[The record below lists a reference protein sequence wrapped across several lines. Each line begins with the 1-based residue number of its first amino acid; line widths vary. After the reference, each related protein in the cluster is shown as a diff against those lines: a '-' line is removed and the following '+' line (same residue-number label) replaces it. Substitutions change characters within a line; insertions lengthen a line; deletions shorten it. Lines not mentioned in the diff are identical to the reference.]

1 MSKKSRRHDYFRLYF
16 GRKKVP
22 EAAAKARREHTPS
35 LLVMD
40 NCAGIAHGN
49 EFFGSLAAGT
59 K

>member
-49 EFFGSLAAGT
+49 EFFW
-59 K
+59 